1 MGKYITLQH
10 LKEHLFDGMTI
21 MVGGFMCTGT
31 PEMIIDEIVH
41 QNIQDITIICNDAG
55 FENQGVGK
63 LIKNNQVKKLIA
75 SHIGLNPY
83 AGKCMSENKM
93 EIILVPQGTLA
104 EQIRAKGAGLG
115 GVLTPTGVGT
125 IVAKG
130 KEVITINEKEYLLEE
145 PIGADLA
152 IIYASET
159 DENGNAMFTKT
170 TRNFNPIMATA
181 ADKVIALSRKKV
193 EYINPDYIHTPY
205 IFVDYIIEEEHYE

>member
-1 MGKYITLQH
+1 MNKYIKISE
-10 LKEHLFDGMTI
+10 LKKHLFDGMSI

-31 PEMIIDEIVH
+31 PEAIIDEIVK
-41 QNIQDITIICNDAG
+41 QGTKDLTIICNDAG

-83 AGKCMSENKM
+83 AGKLMSEEKLEVM
-93 EIILVPQGTLA
+93 LVPQGTLA

-125 IVAKG
+125 IVEEG
-130 KEVITINEKEYLLEE
+130 KKVITVNNKEYLLEE
-145 PIGADLA
+145 PLGADLA
-152 IIYASET
+152 IVYASET
-159 DENGNAMFTKT
+159 DENGNAMYTKT

-181 ADKVIALSRKKV
+181 ADKVIALSRNKV
-193 EYINPDYIHTPY
+193 EYINPDYIHTPH
-205 IFVDYIIEEEHYE
+205 IFVDYIIKEGAHE